1 MAEIEQPEPP
11 PSERAVRLIF
21 EYEDDNVRLVS
32 AQHVEM
38 TVPASDPLQE
48 YDRQGCWVALHDAQN
63 RTLFRRVLPQAMSN
77 DVEGP
82 SDLPG
87 HPLVRRPVDRPAGM
101 FVVLVPELAEA
112 EEVTVWNNPHPQERA
127 RFARAGGELVRFPM
141 PKRGANQA
149 GR

>member
-1 MAEIEQPEPP
+1 MPEIEQSAPP

-21 EYEDDNVRLVS
+21 EYEDDTVRLVS

-38 TVPASDPLQE
+38 IVPSSDPVE
-48 YDRQGCWVALHDAQN
+48 DYVGQGCWVALHDAQN
-63 RTLFRRVLPQAMSN
+63 RTLFRRVVPQALRN

-87 HPLVRRPVDRPAGM
+87 HRMMRRPLERPAGT
-101 FVVLVPELAEA
+101 FVVVVPELAEA
-112 EEVTVWNNPHPQERA
+112 ENVTVWNNPQPADRA
-127 RFARAGGELVRFPM
+127 RFARAEGELARFPM
-141 PKRGANQA
+141 PKRGPDEA